1 MRQARSLAAPLAV
14 LCAAVPACRGSVPS
28 RPRPSTS
35 VVCRV
40 VRVVDGD
47 TIRVVYKGREEPV
60 RLLSINTPEKGEP
73 GFEEATEALRRLV
86 VGDHEEGRD
95 ILLKFEKPGVEAR
108 DRYGRLLGY
117 IFVNVNV
124 EMVRLGHSPFWTR
137 YGRGRYAHEFERA
150 VQAAEEAPSED

>member
-1 MRQARSLAAPLAV
+1 MP
-14 LCAAVPACRGSVPS
+14 SVISVAKPFVTL
-28 RPRPSTS
+28 TS

-60 RLLSINTPEKGEP
+60 RLLTINTPENGEP

-86 VGDHEEGRD
+86 QGRHV
-95 ILLKFEKPGVEAR
+95 LLEFEKPGVEAR
-108 DRYGRLLGY
+108 DRYRRLLAY
-117 IFVNVNV
+117 VFVNANV

-150 VQAAEEAPSED
+150 LQAQDEAAEEAPSKD

>member
-1 MRQARSLAAPLAV
+1 MP
-14 LCAAVPACRGSVPS
+14 SVISVAKPFVTL
-28 RPRPSTS
+28 TS

-60 RLLSINTPEKGEP
+60 RLLTINTPEKGEP
-73 GFEEATEALRRLV
+73 GFEEATEALGRLV

-95 ILLKFEKPGVEAR
+95 VLLEFETPGVEAR
-108 DRYGRLLGY
+108 DRYGRLLAY
-117 IFVNVNV
+117 VFVNVNV

-150 VQAAEEAPSED
+150 LQAQDEAAEEAPSKD